1 MSYSEALVHLN
12 SLQESFSFKNHFS
25 KISYHHIFKKTLSL
39 PSTGVD
45 CPGGSAAV
53 SPAPQ
58 AFSSQRTHFLFF
70 IVYKCEES
78 SGPITVPSLGH
89 PLSISTHS

>member
-39 PSTGVD
+39 PSTGGD

-58 AFSSQRTHFLFF
+58 AFFFF

-78 SGPITVPSLGH
+78 SRPITVHSLGH
-89 PLSISTHS
+89 PLSSSAHS

>member
-25 KISYHHIFKKTLSL
+25 KISYHHIFKETLSQ
-39 PSTGVD
+39 PSTGGG

-53 SPAPQ
+53 SLAPQ
-58 AFSSQRTHFLFF
+58 AFPSQRTRFRFF

-78 SGPITVPSLGH
+78 SRPMEK
-89 PLSISTHS
+89 